1 MPGACCTRGLACNMC
16 REYAHEHTGTVGAS
30 RHSPHNGFTA
40 YAALSPATNS
50 SCHRRRWIK
59 VLRARLDSQH
69 LRRLDTSNGCQDHT
83 VLPYAATRLRQE
95 ASPGF
100 GAVRPARRYRSR
112 ETRPAI
118 PFAPDAAASTASHP
132 NVSDDPDTPLAGD
145 ETAGFL
151 PVIWGKR
158 EEEYFLIT
166 GLTGQITLK
175 ALSNFLSTAGAR
187 SWTAMGFAKG
197 FSSSR
202 VPRRAKRAG
211 TCSESRALC
220 CCIPGS
226 TLNVLIARAT
236 SRETG

>member
-50 SCHRRRWIK
+50 SCHRRRRINGFVEPGWVRK
-59 VLRARLDSQH
+59 N

-83 VLPYAATRLRQE
+83 VLPYASAPFVRRAGCSLT
-95 ASPGF
+95 SP
-100 GAVRPARRYRSR
+100 R
-112 ETRPAI
+112 TRPAI
-118 PFAPDAAASTASHP
+118 PFAPDAAASAASHP

-202 VPRRAKRAG
+202 APRRAKRAG